1 MGGLRAESWLIGC
14 RGVGDAGLTGLL
26 HWARAGGRPCLSQL
40 KPNQPRSQ
48 VSGLPCI
55 RAGQDSRGASK
66 ASHLI
71 CGETEGREPDV
82 TVSGWNSVTEAVVP
96 VSRLKVAPEKGA
108 FTGPRGRKGAL
119 GVSGATASVGP
130 PASLHPLALLWEVP
144 PACPPPPPAP
154 PSQASAQL
162 WSLESLQQMKE
173 VGNFLFPTVATNVPG
188 SCLLALTGPRPCG
201 QMPALLKK
209 TQSLSGQAQSHP
221 GTGGEGPRV
230 GETYKC
236 LGQLLCMQGRQRP
249 WKL

>member
-1 MGGLRAESWLIGC
+1 M
-14 RGVGDAGLTGLL
+14 
-26 HWARAGGRPCLSQL
+26 
-40 KPNQPRSQ
+40 
-48 VSGLPCI
+48 
-55 RAGQDSRGASK
+55 
-66 ASHLI
+66 
-71 CGETEGREPDV
+71 
-82 TVSGWNSVTEAVVP
+82 VTEAVVP

-249 WKL
+249 WKLGEPRWGRGRGVPDTRRSRRGLLSKVGVGQRGVPGAGSSYRG